1 MPPAVPLPLPRPLPT
16 STAPADAAAPG
27 AQAILYQERTNE
39 AAGTADNGTVV
50 WSLAQESPG
59 DGARPEPVIYGEATI
74 PGDGVRLSLTIKR
87 NVDITIPASH
97 TVELIFTTPENFDGG
112 IDSILRIALKPSEDD
127 AGEPLLG
134 IPVKI
139 ADGYFVVALNE
150 SPPDLRTNL
159 GLLESDQWID
169 VPLIYKSGRRALITL
184 EKGAFGNF
192 AFNGAVS
199 AWRWRA
205 GMAETHTAGTAQ

>member
-1 MPPAVPLPLPRPLPT
+1 M
-16 STAPADAAAPG
+16 
-27 AQAILYQERTNE
+27 
-39 AAGTADNGTVV
+39 V

-59 DGARPEPVIYGEATI
+59 DGVPPEPVIHGEAII

-159 GLLESDQWID
+159 SLLESGQWID

-199 AWRWRA
+199 AWRWNDELANPTKTPTEPSASSDASDRHGA
-205 GMAETHTAGTAQ
+205 VGRSARKHMAHCERRIPSRPRF